1 MKQVIIMDKPAIK
14 KFAIWARNKLIAD
27 TKYRAGLV
35 GVTETAVAEPLP
47 QSNENVQFFDV
58 GLPQPYRI
66 EDDAVT
72 QRQRFVAELNKE
84 TAKQGSYTA
93 AYQTVVDKVAYTWFN
108 RLIAV
113 RYMEVNDL
121 LPSRTRVLSSA
132 DGRAEPQIVT
142 SPFDA
147 VLDYSPAEQQQI
159 VTLKNDNK
167 LDEAFRLLFL
177 KQCAALGDCLPRLFE
192 QVDDYMPLLLALSFT
207 DKDGVVCHLVNDIPE
222 SDWQDA
228 VQIVG
233 WLYQYYNTEPKEQVF
248 ANLKKNIKISKE
260 NIPAATQLFT
270 PDWIV
275 RYMVENSLGRLW
287 SEGHP
292 DFDKSEWKY
301 YLDEAP
307 QEPQVAQQLA
317 KLRKGYVALT
327 PEDIKCI
334 DPCMG
339 SGHILAYLFDVLMQI
354 YRSAGYGDRDAAASI
369 VEHNLYGLDIDDRA
383 AQMAYFVV
391 MMKGCHYDSRFLRRH
406 LNPHV
411 YAIQESR
418 ELPQTAFGYCGPE
431 EPTARTLW
439 DTFKNAKEYGSIL
452 QPKVTLE
459 ELDKLEARLQEADSM
474 AGYGSLGVQGLTYQL
489 LDVMYPLIDQA
500 RMLVQKYDVVVT
512 NPQYMGS
519 SGMSARLSDYVKKVY
534 PDSKSDL
541 FAVFIEHGNEMVK
554 RAGFN
559 CMVTMQSWMFLS
571 SFEKMRVNAL
581 QTKTITNLMHMENM
595 VMGIA
600 FGTAVTVFQNVAVHG
615 YKGTYNQIK
624 LQDIENDV
632 PKQFPIQGNRFA
644 QVSTDN
650 FSKIPGSPVAYWA
663 TNRLMKDFEDGVSLS
678 SYAEPKQ
685 GMATMDNNKYLRR
698 WYEVEIG
705 KCCFHAQSLGDAKE
719 SGKRWFPYN
728 KGGDYRKW
736 YGNFCYLVNWEKDGE
751 QLKADATELYG
762 SYSKRIYNTQF
773 FFKPSITWSKISS
786 GSFSVRCISDGCLFD
801 VAGCSIFVKENLYY
815 YFAALLNSKIVGA
828 ILRMISPTLN
838 YEVGHIKA
846 LPIIMEE
853 NKEKVVS
860 SLAQGC
866 IELSQLDWDAFET
879 AWDFQRH
886 PLLPN
891 GGITTLYGMKVGKKA
906 HIESLK
912 SGEACFSPVGDFIAK
927 DEEEGNTEQ
936 GDRYEGIFARLKKD
950 DIRIQAMRQELG
962 VDLEEIPDGQ
972 YILLRRNSC
981 KKVPA
986 FCAYG
991 MKKSDIVCGDEI
1003 RNINGKHYITV
1014 TICPSD
1020 KMYDDFLNENSE
1032 GIEKTYG
1039 ATFNVENYDESI
1051 QKSLQDKS
1059 IRCIESDIIYD
1070 RDFDTEFCDDLT
1082 NDYSELLHKSKKYSY
1097 QREHR
1102 WILPD
1107 KHQVEKLLLK
1117 YQPLDDSAMQVDMCN
1132 KGDSYRFDVEFH
1144 FKKSVKIRDRYEIW
1158 QRECNDRFAKLKANE
1173 EELNRI
1179 FIDIYGLQ
1187 DELTPEVED
1196 KDVTVRRADLGRDI
1210 RSLISYAVGC
1220 IFGRYSLDKPG
1231 LAYAGGDWNP
1241 DQYHTFLPDADNVIP
1256 ITDEEYFPDDLTGLF
1271 VAWVKK
1277 VFGAESLEDNLA
1289 FIAKALGTKGTS
1301 PRAVI
1306 RNYFLNGFYA
1316 DHVKIYQKRPIY
1328 WLYDSGK
1335 QNGFKALIYM
1345 HRYNADTSGLV
1356 RADYLYKM
1364 EQVYESEIA
1373 RMDDAIAH
1381 GASREVAQATKR
1393 KEKLVKQL
1401 KECKDYDDRLGHI
1414 ALARIPID
1422 LDDGV
1427 KVNYEKVQTG
1437 ADGKKQAILAKI

>member
-1 MKQVIIMDKPAIK
+1 MDKPAIK

-35 GVTETAVAEPLP
+35 GVTETTVAEPLP
-47 QSNENVQFFDV
+47 QSTESVQFFDV

-66 EDDAVT
+66 EGDAVT

-147 VLDYSPAEQQQI
+147 VLDYTPAEQQQI

-287 SEGHP
+287 SDGHP
-292 DFDKSEWKY
+292 DFDKSKWKY

-317 KLRKGYVALT
+317 ELRKGYAALT

-354 YRSAGYGDRDAAASI
+354 YRSAGYTDRDAAASI

-406 LNPHV
+406 LNPYV
-411 YAIQESR
+411 YAIQKSGELTTDALGRLGKQES
-418 ELPQTAFGYCGPE
+418 
-431 EPTARTLW
+431 TARALL
-439 DTFKNAKEYGSIL
+439 DGFKNAKEYGSIL
-452 QPKVTLE
+452 QPKVTLA
-459 ELDKLEARLQEADSM
+459 ELDALQEQLREVDGASDM
-474 AGYGSLGVQGLTYQL
+474 GNFTDQFVAGQL
-489 LDVMYPLIDQA
+489 LRVLCPLVEQA

-512 NPQYMGS
+512 NPPYMGG
-519 SGMSARLSDYVKKVY
+519 SGMNARLSDYVKKVY

-541 FAVFIEHGNEMVK
+541 FAVFIERCAQMDK
-554 RAGFN
+554 RGGYQA
-559 CMVTMQSWMFLS
+559 MITQHAWMFLS
-571 SFEKMRVNAL
+571 SFEKLRAKLQLIDTVNMAHLGARGFDEIGGEVVQTTSFVMRSSH
-581 QTKTITNLMHMENM
+581 TK
-595 VMGIA
+595 
-600 FGTAVTVFQNVAVHG
+600 G
-615 YKGTYNQIK
+615 YKGTYCRLLDGESEK
-624 LQDIENDV
+624 AKAEMFVGGENRYV
-632 PKQFPIQGNRFA
+632 TEQ
-644 QVSTDN
+644 DN

-663 TNRLMKDFEDGVSLS
+663 SDTINKLFSLDAELKK
-678 SYAEPKQ
+678 YAEPRH
-685 GMATMDNNKYLRR
+685 GMSTGNNDLCLKLWHEVPNNEICFTAKNRDEFDKAGKKY
-698 WYEVEIG
+698 
-705 KCCFHAQSLGDAKE
+705 A
-719 SGKRWFPYN
+719 PYK
-728 KGGDYRKW
+728 KGGEYRLW
-736 YGNFCYLVNWEKDGE
+736 YGNNDYVIAYSATLRKRMESLSGYRASSTEYFFRPSINWSDVTSGKFGVRLSPNGFAFDGRGASMFCNEDIRFYLAALMSSKLASYFLDMLNPTLTFNIENIAAIPTIIDKEKKLDVDW
-751 QLKADATELYG
+751 KAEECYDCSKSDWDSFETSWDFAEHPLVKWSHDLWDAT
-762 SYSKRIYNTQF
+762 
-773 FFKPSITWSKISS
+773 SI
-786 GSFSVRCISDGCLFD
+786 
-801 VAGCSIFVKENLYY
+801 
-815 YFAALLNSKIVGA
+815 
-828 ILRMISPTLN
+828 
-838 YEVGHIKA
+838 
-846 LPIIMEE
+846 
-853 NKEKVVS
+853 
-860 SLAQGC
+860 
-866 IELSQLDWDAFET
+866 
-879 AWDFQRH
+879 
-886 PLLPN
+886 
-891 GGITTLYGMKVGKKA
+891 
-906 HIESLK
+906 
-912 SGEACFSPVGDFIAK
+912 
-927 DEEEGNTEQ
+927 
-936 GDRYEGIFARLKKD
+936 
-950 DIRIQAMRQELG
+950 
-962 VDLEEIPDGQ
+962 
-972 YILLRRNSC
+972 
-981 KKVPA
+981 
-986 FCAYG
+986 
-991 MKKSDIVCGDEI
+991 
-1003 RNINGKHYITV
+1003 
-1014 TICPSD
+1014 
-1020 KMYDDFLNENSE
+1020 
-1032 GIEKTYG
+1032 G
-1039 ATFNVENYDESI
+1039 ATMAHYYHGERPEVSCPVELCYM
-1051 QKSLQDKS
+1051 L
-1059 IRCIESDIIYD
+1059 
-1070 RDFDTEFCDDLT
+1070 
-1082 NDYSELLHKSKKYSY
+1082 
-1097 QREHR
+1097 
-1102 WILPD
+1102 
-1107 KHQVEKLLLK
+1107 
-1117 YQPLDDSAMQVDMCN
+1117 
-1132 KGDSYRFDVEFH
+1132 
-1144 FKKSVKIRDRYEIW
+1144 W
-1158 QRECNDRFAKLKANE
+1158 QGECNDRFAKLKANE

-1179 FIDIYGLQ
+1179 FIGIYGLQ

-1220 IFGRYSLDKPG
+1220 IFGRYSLDQPS

-1256 ITDEEYFPDDLTGLF
+1256 ITDEEYFTDDLTGLF

-1277 VFGAESLEDNLA
+1277 VFGAGSLEDNLA
-1289 FIAKALGTKGTS
+1289 FIAKALGVKGTS

-1373 RMDDAIAH
+1373 RMDDAIAN

>member
-1 MKQVIIMDKPAIK
+1 MDKPAIK

-47 QSNENVQFFDV
+47 QSNETVQFFDV

-66 EDDAVT
+66 EGEAVI

-84 TAKQGSYTA
+84 TTKQGSYTA

-147 VLDYSPAEQQQI
+147 VLDYTPVEQQQI
-159 VTLKNDNK
+159 VNLKNDNK

-317 KLRKGYVALT
+317 ELRKGYAALT

-391 MMKGCHYDSRFLRRH
+391 MMKGCHYDSRFLRQH

-411 YAIQESR
+411 YAIQESG
-418 ELPQTAFGYCGPE
+418 ELTTDALGRLGKQE
-431 EPTARTLW
+431 STARALL
-439 DTFKNAKEYGSIL
+439 DGFKNAKEYGSIL
-452 QPKVTLE
+452 QPKVTLT
-459 ELDKLEARLQEADSM
+459 ELDALQEQLREVDGASDMGSFTDQFV
-474 AGYGSLGVQGLTYQL
+474 AGQL
-489 LDVMYPLIDQA
+489 LRVLCPLMEQA
-500 RMLVQKYDVVVT
+500 RMLVRKYDVVVT
-512 NPQYMGS
+512 NPPYMGG
-519 SGMSARLSDYVKKVY
+519 SGMNARLSDYVKKYY

-541 FAVFIEHGNEMVK
+541 FAVFIERCAQMDK
-554 RAGFN
+554 RGGYQA
-559 CMVTMQSWMFLS
+559 MITQHAWMFLS
-571 SFEKMRVNAL
+571 SFEKLRAKLQLIDTVNMAHLGARGFDEIGGEVVQTTSFVMRSSH
-581 QTKTITNLMHMENM
+581 TK
-595 VMGIA
+595 
-600 FGTAVTVFQNVAVHG
+600 G
-615 YKGTYNQIK
+615 YKGTYCRLIDGDSEK
-624 LQDIENDV
+624 AKAEMFVSGENRYV
-632 PKQFPIQGNRFA
+632 TEQ
-644 QVSTDN
+644 DN

-663 TNRLMKDFEDGVSLS
+663 SDSLQNVFQNKLLYNYS
-678 SYAEPKQ
+678 ISPSQNVTGNNGKFVRKHWELEKYKVGMPDSWIFYA
-685 GMATMDNNKYLRR
+685 
-698 WYEVEIG
+698 
-705 KCCFHAQSLGDAKE
+705 
-719 SGKRWFPYN
+719 
-728 KGGDYRKW
+728 KGGGYRKW
-736 YGNFCYLVNWEKDGE
+736 WGNLDEVVDWSPNAREIYQYGDGKHASQIINHE
-751 QLKADATELYG
+751 YW
-762 SYSKRIYNTQF
+762 YKRG
-773 FFKPSITWSKISS
+773 ITWGLITSALPSFRVMPEGATYDKG
-786 GSFSVRCISDGCLFD
+786 GSTILVE
-801 VAGCSIFVKENLYY
+801 KEVYN
-815 YFAALLNSKIVGA
+815 FALALLNSKVYLSIAKV
-828 ILRMISPTLN
+828 LNPTLN
-838 YEVGHIKA
+838 YQVKDIRSMPLA
-846 LPIIMEE
+846 LFET
-853 NKEKVVS
+853 KRVS
-860 SLAQGC
+860 TLAKHN
-866 IELSQLDWDAFET
+866 IDISKSDWDSFET
-879 AWDFQRH
+879 SWDFAEH
-886 PLLPN
+886 PLV
-891 GGITTLYGMKVGKKA
+891 KW
-906 HIESLK
+906 S
-912 SGEACFSPVGDFIAK
+912 
-927 DEEEGNTEQ
+927 
-936 GDRYEGIFARLKKD
+936 
-950 DIRIQAMRQELG
+950 RQLW
-962 VDLEEIPDGQ
+962 DATSI
-972 YILLRRNSC
+972 
-981 KKVPA
+981 
-986 FCAYG
+986 
-991 MKKSDIVCGDEI
+991 
-1003 RNINGKHYITV
+1003 
-1014 TICPSD
+1014 
-1020 KMYDDFLNENSE
+1020 
-1032 GIEKTYG
+1032 G
-1039 ATFNVENYDESI
+1039 ATMAHYYHGERPKVSCPVELCYM
-1051 QKSLQDKS
+1051 L
-1059 IRCIESDIIYD
+1059 
-1070 RDFDTEFCDDLT
+1070 
-1082 NDYSELLHKSKKYSY
+1082 
-1097 QREHR
+1097 
-1102 WILPD
+1102 
-1107 KHQVEKLLLK
+1107 
-1117 YQPLDDSAMQVDMCN
+1117 
-1132 KGDSYRFDVEFH
+1132 
-1144 FKKSVKIRDRYEIW
+1144 W
-1158 QRECNDRFAKLKANE
+1158 QGECNDRFAKLKANE

-1196 KDVTVRRADLGRDI
+1196 KDVTVRRADRARDI

-1277 VFGAESLEDNLA
+1277 VFGADSLEDNLA

-1427 KVNYEKVQTG
+1427 KLNYEKVQTG

>member
-1 MKQVIIMDKPAIK
+1 MDKPAIK
-14 KFAIWARNKLIAD
+14 KFAVWARKKLIAD

-35 GVTETAVAEPLP
+35 GVTETTVAEPLP
-47 QSNENVQFFDV
+47 QSNETVQFFDV

-66 EDDAVT
+66 EGEAVT

-93 AYQTVVDKVAYTWFN
+93 AYQTVVDKVTYTWFN

-142 SPFDA
+142 TPFDA
-147 VLDYSPAEQQQI
+147 VLDYTPAEQQQI

-167 LDEAFRLLFL
+167 LDEVFRLLFL

-248 ANLKKNIKISKE
+248 ANLKKNIKISAE

-287 SEGHP
+287 SDGHP

-317 KLRKGYVALT
+317 ELRKGYAALT
-327 PEDIKCI
+327 PENIKCI

-354 YRSAGYGDRDAAASI
+354 YRSAGYTDRDAAASI

-391 MMKGCHYDSRFLRRH
+391 MMKGCHYDSRFVRRH

-411 YAIQESR
+411 YAIQESG
-418 ELPQTAFGYCGPE
+418 ELTTNALGRLGKQE
-431 EPTARTLW
+431 STARALL
-439 DTFKNAKEYGSIL
+439 DGFKNAKEYGSIL
-452 QPKVTLE
+452 QPKVTLA
-459 ELDKLEARLQEADSM
+459 ELDALQEQLREVDGASDM
-474 AGYGSLGVQGLTYQL
+474 GSLTDQL
-489 LDVMYPLIDQA
+489 VAGQIVNVLYPLIEQA

-512 NPQYMGS
+512 NPPYMGAS
-519 SGMSARLSDYVKKVY
+519 NMNPRLNDFIKNHY
-534 PDSKSDL
+534 PDYKSD
-541 FAVFIEHGNEMVK
+541 FFSAFIVRGSEMTKPEGYCGYFTPYV
-554 RAGFN
+554 
-559 CMVTMQSWMFLS
+559 WMFIQSYEKLREYLYTNATIETLIQ
-571 SFEKMRVNAL
+571 FEYSAFEEATVPVCTFAFKNSHVSKKGCYLRLVDFRGGMEVQR
-581 QTKTITNLMHMENM
+581 QKTLEA
-595 VMGIA
+595 IA
-600 FGTAVTVFQNVAVHG
+600 NHNCGFYYEQN
-615 YKGTYNQIK
+615 
-624 LQDIENDV
+624 
-632 PKQFPIQGNRFA
+632 
-644 QVSTDN
+644 TDN
-650 FSKIPGSPVAYWA
+650 FSKIPGSPVAYWVSNSIYDA
-663 TNRLMKDFEDGVSLS
+663 FESGIPLKNFADLR
-678 SYAEPKQ
+678 Q
-685 GMATMDNNKYLRR
+685 GMSTANNDLFLRLWFEVSEDNISYHS
-698 WYEVEIG
+698 ETTQQAI
-705 KCCFHAQSLGDAKE
+705 E
-719 SGKRWFPYN
+719 SKKKWFPHT
-728 KGGDYRKW
+728 KGGGARKW
-736 YGNFCYLVNWEKDGE
+736 YGNNDYIVNWYNDGEEIRNYPGSAPRSTQYYFREGLSWSTLSSGFISFRYEPKGFTMNTKGSICYLK
-751 QLKADATELYG
+751 KADLQNYICG
-762 SYSKRIYNTQF
+762 
-773 FFKPSITWSKISS
+773 
-786 GSFSVRCISDGCLFD
+786 
-801 VAGCSIFVKENLYY
+801 
-815 YFAALLNSKIVGA
+815 LLNSKPTMSFLELLA
-828 ILRMISPTLN
+828 PTLD
-838 YEVGHIKA
+838 YSQGPVGKVPVLLDA
-846 LPIIMEE
+846 E
-853 NKEKVVS
+853 NKKKV
-860 SLAQGC
+860 
-866 IELSQLDWDAFET
+866 ELGTLENIKLSKEDWDSFET
-879 AWDFQRH
+879 SWDYKKH
-886 PLLPN
+886 PLLRN
-891 GGITTLYGMKVGKKA
+891 VSTI
-906 HIESLK
+906 S
-912 SGEACFSPVGDFIAK
+912 EAFTQWQ
-927 DEEEGNTEQ
+927 TE
-936 GDRYEGIFARLKKD
+936 
-950 DIRIQAMRQELG
+950 
-962 VDLEEIPDGQ
+962 
-972 YILLRRNSC
+972 
-981 KKVPA
+981 
-986 FCAYG
+986 
-991 MKKSDIVCGDEI
+991 
-1003 RNINGKHYITV
+1003 
-1014 TICPSD
+1014 
-1020 KMYDDFLNENSE
+1020 
-1032 GIEKTYG
+1032 
-1039 ATFNVENYDESI
+1039 
-1051 QKSLQDKS
+1051 
-1059 IRCIESDIIYD
+1059 
-1070 RDFDTEFCDDLT
+1070 CDD
-1082 NDYSELLHKSKKYSY
+1082 
-1097 QREHR
+1097 
-1102 WILPD
+1102 
-1107 KHQVEKLLLK
+1107 
-1117 YQPLDDSAMQVDMCN
+1117 
-1132 KGDSYRFDVEFH
+1132 RF
-1144 FKKSVKIRDRYEIW
+1144 
-1158 QRECNDRFAKLKANE
+1158 NKLKANE

-1196 KDVTVRRADLGRDI
+1196 KDVTVRRADLTREI
-1210 RSLISYAVGC
+1210 KSLLSYAVGC
-1220 IFGRYSLDKPG
+1220 MFGRYSLDVDG
-1231 LAYAGGDWNP
+1231 LAYAGGKWD
-1241 DQYHTFLPDADNVIP
+1241 DSKYTTFIPDADNVLP
-1256 ITDEEYFPDDLTGLF
+1256 ITDEEYFTDDIVGRF
-1271 VAWVKK
+1271 VEFVK
-1277 VFGAESLEDNLA
+1277 VVYGTDTLEDNLT

-1373 RMDDAIAH
+1373 RMDDAIAN

-1427 KVNYEKVQTG
+1427 KVNYDKVQTG

>member
-1 MKQVIIMDKPAIK
+1 MDKPAIK
-14 KFAIWARNKLIAD
+14 KFAVWARNKLIAD

-35 GVTETAVAEPLP
+35 GVTETTVAEPLP
-47 QSNENVQFFDV
+47 QSNETVQFFDV

-66 EDDAVT
+66 EGDAVT

-147 VLDYSPAEQQQI
+147 VLDYTPAEQQQI
-159 VTLKNDNK
+159 VNLKNDNK
-167 LDEAFRLLFL
+167 LDEVFRLLFL

-317 KLRKGYVALT
+317 ELRKGYAALT
-327 PEDIKCI
+327 PENIKCI

-354 YRSAGYGDRDAAASI
+354 YRSAGYTDRDAAASI

-391 MMKGCHYDSRFLRRH
+391 MMKGCQYDSRFLRRH

-411 YAIQESR
+411 YAIQESG

-439 DTFKNAKEYGSIL
+439 DTFRNAKEYGSIL

-459 ELDKLEARLQEADSM
+459 ELDKLEARLQEADRM

-489 LDVMYPLIDQA
+489 LDVMCPLIDQA

-512 NPQYMGS
+512 NPPYMGS
-519 SGMSARLSDYVKKVY
+519 SGMNAKLSDYIKKYY

-632 PKQFPIQGNRFA
+632 PKQFPVSGNRFA

-650 FSKIPGSPVAYWA
+650 FSKIPGSPVAYWVSKNFIDAFASAA
-663 TNRLMKDFEDGVSLS
+663 TIGEKAVARSGLSTGDNERFMRLW
-678 SYAEPKQ
+678 YEPSVNSIAFGLTSNEQ
-685 GMATMDNNKYLRR
+685 YIATGRKFVPCNKGGLYRR
-698 WYEVEIG
+698 WYGNNDYVIDWTNP
-705 KCCFHAQSLGDAKE
+705 DAMH
-719 SGKRWFPYN
+719 RPRTTYMN
-728 KGGDYRKW
+728 LYYRP
-736 YGNFCYLVNWEKDGE
+736 
-751 QLKADATELYG
+751 A
-762 SYSKRIYNTQF
+762 
-773 FFKPSITWSKISS
+773 ITWSAITSALFNARVY
-786 GSFSVRCISDGCLFD
+786 GVGFLFD
-801 VAGCSIFVKENLYY
+801 HAAASLFIHNKEDE
-815 YFAALLNSKIVGA
+815 YFALGYLNTNV
-828 ILRMISPTLN
+828 
-838 YEVGHIKA
+838 
-846 LPIIMEE
+846 
-853 NKEKVVS
+853 
-860 SLAQGC
+860 
-866 IELSQLDWDAFET
+866 
-879 AWDFQRH
+879 
-886 PLLPN
+886 
-891 GGITTLYGMKVGKKA
+891 
-906 HIESLK
+906 
-912 SGEACFSPVGDFIAK
+912 
-927 DEEEGNTEQ
+927 
-936 GDRYEGIFARLKKD
+936 
-950 DIRIQAMRQELG
+950 
-962 VDLEEIPDGQ
+962 GQ
-972 YILLRRNSC
+972 YILS
-981 KKVPA
+981 
-986 FCAYG
+986 
-991 MKKSDIVCGDEI
+991 M
-1003 RNINGKHYITV
+1003 INP
-1014 TICPSD
+1014 TI
-1020 KMYDDFLNENSE
+1020 N
-1032 GIEKTYG
+1032 
-1039 ATFNVENYDESI
+1039 
-1051 QKSLQDKS
+1051 
-1059 IRCIESDIIYD
+1059 
-1070 RDFDTEFCDDLT
+1070 
-1082 NDYSELLHKSKKYSY
+1082 
-1097 QREHR
+1097 
-1102 WILPD
+1102 
-1107 KHQVEKLLLK
+1107 
-1117 YQPLDDSAMQVDMCN
+1117 
-1132 KGDSYRFDVEFH
+1132 
-1144 FKKSVKIRDRYEIW
+1144 
-1158 QRECNDRFAKLKANE
+1158 
-1173 EELNRI
+1173 
-1179 FIDIYGLQ
+1179 
-1187 DELTPEVED
+1187 
-1196 KDVTVRRADLGRDI
+1196 
-1210 RSLISYAVGC
+1210 
-1220 IFGRYSLDKPG
+1220 
-1231 LAYAGGDWNP
+1231 
-1241 DQYHTFLPDADNVIP
+1241 
-1256 ITDEEYFPDDLTGLF
+1256 
-1271 VAWVKK
+1271 
-1277 VFGAESLEDNLA
+1277 
-1289 FIAKALGTKGTS
+1289 
-1301 PRAVI
+1301 
-1306 RNYFLNGFYA
+1306 
-1316 DHVKIYQKRPIY
+1316 
-1328 WLYDSGK
+1328 
-1335 QNGFKALIYM
+1335 
-1345 HRYNADTSGLV
+1345 
-1356 RADYLYKM
+1356 
-1364 EQVYESEIA
+1364 
-1373 RMDDAIAH
+1373 
-1381 GASREVAQATKR
+1381 
-1393 KEKLVKQL
+1393 
-1401 KECKDYDDRLGHI
+1401 
-1414 ALARIPID
+1414 
-1422 LDDGV
+1422 
-1427 KVNYEKVQTG
+1427 TG
-1437 ADGKKQAILAKI
+1437 ADVVSRMPFKIKYRNAVIPKVEQNVLLSKSDWDSFETSWDFKRHPLV

>member
-1 MKQVIIMDKPAIK
+1 MDKPAIK
-14 KFAIWARNKLIAD
+14 KFAVWARNKLIAD

-35 GVTETAVAEPLP
+35 GVTETAVVELLP
-47 QSNENVQFFDV
+47 QSNETVQFFDV

-66 EDDAVT
+66 EGDAVT

-147 VLDYSPAEQQQI
+147 VLDYTPAEQQQI

-167 LDEAFRLLFL
+167 LDEAFQLLFL

-222 SDWQDA
+222 SDWLEEDNKGGA

-248 ANLKKNIKISKE
+248 ANLKKNIKISAE

-292 DFDKSEWKY
+292 NFDKSNWKY

-317 KLRKGYVALT
+317 ELRKGYAALT

-354 YRSAGYGDRDAAASI
+354 YRSAGYTDRDAAASI

-391 MMKGCHYDSRFLRRH
+391 MMKGCQYDSRFLRRH

-411 YAIQESR
+411 YAIQESG
-418 ELPQTAFGYCGPE
+418 ELTTDALGRLGKQE
-431 EPTARTLW
+431 STARVLL
-439 DTFKNAKEYGSIL
+439 DGFKNAKEYGSIL
-452 QPKVTLE
+452 QPKVTLA
-459 ELDKLEARLQEADSM
+459 ELDALQEQLREVGGASDV
-474 AGYGSLGVQGLTYQL
+474 GSLTDQL
-489 LDVMYPLIDQA
+489 VAGQIVNVLYPLIEQA
-500 RMLVQKYDVVVT
+500 WMLVQKYDVVVT
-512 NPQYMGS
+512 NPPYMGG
-519 SGMSARLSDYVKKVY
+519 SGMNARLSDYVKKYY
-534 PDSKSDL
+534 PDSKNDL

-600 FGTAVTVFQNVAVHG
+600 FGTAVTVFQNAAVHG

-632 PKQFPIQGNRFA
+632 PKQFPVSGNRFA

-650 FSKIPGSPVAYWA
+650 FFKIPGSPVAYGLSQQMLLPYSIHEKLLGEVAAPCAGLA
-663 TNRLMKDFEDGVSLS
+663 TG
-678 SYAEPKQ
+678 
-685 GMATMDNNKYLRR
+685 DNNIFQRI
-698 WYEVEIG
+698 WYEVKFSNIG
-705 KCCFHAQSLGDAKE
+705 FGVLDVRETENRNEKWYPCNS
-719 SGKRWFPYN
+719 
-728 KGGDYRKW
+728 GGDFRKW
-736 YGNFCYLVNWEKDGE
+736 STDDRMIVNWQNNGKEIKAFKNAAGKLAARPQNTQWYFKEGLTWNKLSSSKFAVKYKRTGFIFDDTSRSAFPHDGE
-751 QLKADATELYG
+751 NLNYLIGLLCSNVTFEYLKALNPTMSFTNGDLV
-762 SYSKRIYNTQF
+762 RI
-773 FFKPSITWSKISS
+773 PITVS
-786 GSFSVRCISDGCLFD
+786 
-801 VAGCSIFVKENLYY
+801 
-815 YFAALLNSKIVGA
+815 
-828 ILRMISPTLN
+828 
-838 YEVGHIKA
+838 
-846 LPIIMEE
+846 
-853 NKEKVVS
+853 KEKTEGIANTVENNI
-860 SLAQGC
+860 SL
-866 IELSQLDWDAFET
+866 SKSDWDSFET
-879 AWDFQRH
+879 SWNFKKH
-886 PLLPN
+886 PLLP
-891 GGITTLYGMKVGKKA
+891 
-906 HIESLK
+906 
-912 SGEACFSPVGDFIAK
+912 
-927 DEEEGNTEQ
+927 
-936 GDRYEGIFARLKKD
+936 
-950 DIRIQAMRQELG
+950 ELPLG
-962 VDLEEIPDGQ
+962 SECVFRD
-972 YILLRRNSC
+972 
-981 KKVPA
+981 A
-986 FCAYG
+986 
-991 MKKSDIVCGDEI
+991 
-1003 RNINGKHYITV
+1003 NGKMGSASV
-1014 TICPSD
+1014 TSIALAD
-1020 KMYDDFLNENSE
+1020 EYARWESE
-1032 GIEKTYG
+1032 
-1039 ATFNVENYDESI
+1039 
-1051 QKSLQDKS
+1051 
-1059 IRCIESDIIYD
+1059 
-1070 RDFDTEFCDDLT
+1070 
-1082 NDYSELLHKSKKYSY
+1082 
-1097 QREHR
+1097 
-1102 WILPD
+1102 
-1107 KHQVEKLLLK
+1107 
-1117 YQPLDDSAMQVDMCN
+1117 CN
-1132 KGDSYRFDVEFH
+1132 KRF
-1144 FKKSVKIRDRYEIW
+1144 
-1158 QRECNDRFAKLKANE
+1158 NDLKANE

-1196 KDVTVRRADLGRDI
+1196 KDVTVRRADLTREI
-1210 RSLISYAVGC
+1210 KSLLSYAVGC
-1220 IFGRYSLDKPG
+1220 MFGRYSLDVDG
-1231 LAYAGGDWNP
+1231 LAYAGGKWD
-1241 DQYHTFLPDADNVIP
+1241 DSKYTTFIPDADNVLP
-1256 ITDEEYFPDDLTGLF
+1256 ITDEEYFTDDIVGRF
-1271 VAWVKK
+1271 VEFVK
-1277 VFGAESLEDNLA
+1277 VVYGTDTLEDNLA
-1289 FIAKALGTKGTS
+1289 FIAKALGVKGTS

-1373 RMDDAIAH
+1373 RMDDAIAN

-1427 KVNYEKVQTG
+1427 KVNYDKVQTG

>member
-1 MKQVIIMDKPAIK
+1 MDKPAIK

-35 GVTETAVAEPLP
+35 GVTETTVAEPLP
-47 QSNENVQFFDV
+47 QSNETVQFFDV

-66 EDDAVT
+66 EGDAVT

-147 VLDYSPAEQQQI
+147 VLDYTPAEQQQI
-159 VTLKNDNK
+159 VALKNDNK

-248 ANLKKNIKISKE
+248 ANLKKNIKISAE

-307 QEPQVAQQLA
+307 QEPQVVQQLA
-317 KLRKGYVALT
+317 ELRKGYAALT

-354 YRSAGYGDRDAAASI
+354 YRSAGYTDRDAAASI

-391 MMKGCHYDSRFLRRH
+391 MMKGCQYDSRFLRRH

-411 YAIQESR
+411 YAIQESG
-418 ELPQTAFGYCGPE
+418 ELSQTAFGYCGPE

-439 DTFKNAKEYGSIL
+439 DTFRNAKEYGSIL

-459 ELDKLEARLQEADSM
+459 ELDKLEARLQEADRM

-512 NPQYMGS
+512 NPPYMGG
-519 SGMSARLSDYVKKVY
+519 SGMNARLSDYVKKVY

-541 FAVFIEHGNEMVK
+541 FACFMERADAFVK
-554 RAGFN
+554 ENRFTSLI
-559 CMVTMQSWMFLS
+559 TMESWMFLS
-571 SFEKMRVNAL
+571 SFEKLRDKVNL
-581 QTKTITNLMHMENM
+581 NKTIVNM
-595 VMGIA
+595 VHMPYLGKGGTSLGIN
-600 FGTAVTVFQNVAVHG
+600 FGTAAVVMKKGHIRNYAAQYEYTVYYECDEEG
-615 YKGTYNQIK
+615 
-624 LQDIENDV
+624 V
-632 PKQFPIQGNRFA
+632 PFVFPTKNERWKTATQE
-644 QVSTDN
+644 N
-650 FSKIPGSPVAYWA
+650 FSKIPGSPVAYWISDA
-663 TNRLMKDFEDGVSLS
+663 LLKCFETGTLMIDLAK
-678 SYAEPKQ
+678 PRQ
-685 GMATMDNNKYLRR
+685 GMSTCDVNRFTKM
-698 WYEVEIG
+698 WQEVSVKKTNLLNGRNIG
-705 KCCFHAQSLGDAKE
+705 GWV
-719 SGKRWFPYN
+719 RYN
-728 KGGDYRKW
+728 KGGNFRKW
-736 YGNFCYLVNWEKDGE
+736 YGNKEYVVYWGEKGE
-751 QLKADATELYG
+751 ELINNNALLRNREVYFLPF
-762 SYSKRIYNTQF
+762 IAWT
-773 FFKPSITWSKISS
+773 KISS
-786 GSFSVRCISDGCLFD
+786 GGTGFRLFEENFLFD
-801 VAGCSIFVKENLYY
+801 GAGGSLFLESSTVTTEYLL
-815 YFAALLNSKIVGA
+815 ALLNSRVVTKILD
-828 ILRMISPTLN
+828 IISPTLN
-838 YEVGHIKA
+838 FNENHIA
-846 LPIIMEE
+846 AIPVIVCEE
-853 NKEKVVS
+853 RKQREIGFVTDE
-860 SLAQGC
+860 C
-866 IELSQLDWDAFET
+866 ISLSQSDWDSFET
-879 AWDFQRH
+879 SWDFAEH
-886 PLLPN
+886 PLV
-891 GGITTLYGMKVGKKA
+891 KWS
-906 HIESLK
+906 H
-912 SGEACFSPVGDFIAK
+912 
-927 DEEEGNTEQ
+927 
-936 GDRYEGIFARLKKD
+936 
-950 DIRIQAMRQELG
+950 
-962 VDLEEIPDGQ
+962 DLWDATSI
-972 YILLRRNSC
+972 
-981 KKVPA
+981 
-986 FCAYG
+986 
-991 MKKSDIVCGDEI
+991 
-1003 RNINGKHYITV
+1003 
-1014 TICPSD
+1014 
-1020 KMYDDFLNENSE
+1020 
-1032 GIEKTYG
+1032 G
-1039 ATFNVENYDESI
+1039 ATMAYYYHGERPEVSCPVELCYM
-1051 QKSLQDKS
+1051 L
-1059 IRCIESDIIYD
+1059 
-1070 RDFDTEFCDDLT
+1070 
-1082 NDYSELLHKSKKYSY
+1082 
-1097 QREHR
+1097 
-1102 WILPD
+1102 
-1107 KHQVEKLLLK
+1107 
-1117 YQPLDDSAMQVDMCN
+1117 
-1132 KGDSYRFDVEFH
+1132 
-1144 FKKSVKIRDRYEIW
+1144 W
-1158 QRECNDRFAKLKANE
+1158 QGECNDRFAKLKANE

-1179 FIDIYGLQ
+1179 FIGIYGLQ
-1187 DELTPEVED
+1187 DELTPEVEE
-1196 KDVTVRRADLGRDI
+1196 KDVTVRRADLARDI

-1220 IFGRYSLDKPG
+1220 IFGRYSLDQPG

-1277 VFGAESLEDNLA
+1277 VFGADSLEDNLA

-1373 RMDDAIAH
+1373 RMDDAIAN
-1381 GASREVAQATKR
+1381 GTSREVAQATKR

-1427 KVNYEKVQTG
+1427 KLNYEKVQTG
-1437 ADGKKQAILAKI
+1437 VDGRKQEILVKL

>member
-1 MKQVIIMDKPAIK
+1 MDKPAIK

-47 QSNENVQFFDV
+47 QSNETVQFFDV

-66 EDDAVT
+66 EGDAVT

-147 VLDYSPAEQQQI
+147 VLDYTPAEQQQI
-159 VTLKNDNK
+159 VALKNDNK

-248 ANLKKNIKISKE
+248 ANLKKNIKISAE

-317 KLRKGYVALT
+317 ELRKGYAALT

-354 YRSAGYGDRDAAASI
+354 YRSAGYTDRDAAASI

-411 YAIQESR
+411 YAIQESG
-418 ELPQTAFGYCGPE
+418 ELTADALGRLGKQE
-431 EPTARTLW
+431 STARALL
-439 DTFKNAKEYGSIL
+439 DGFKNAKEYGSIL
-452 QPKVTLE
+452 QPKVTLA
-459 ELDKLEARLQEADSM
+459 ELDALQEQLREVDGASDM
-474 AGYGSLGVQGLTYQL
+474 GSLTDQL
-489 LDVMYPLIDQA
+489 VAGQIVNVLYPLIEQA

-512 NPQYMGS
+512 NPPYMGG
-519 SGMSARLSDYVKKVY
+519 SGMDAHLSDFVKQNY
-534 PDSKSDL
+534 PDTKSDMST
-541 FAVFIEHGNEMVK
+541 VCMERTINMCNEHGYMAMINIPV
-554 RAGFN
+554 
-559 CMVTMQSWMFLS
+559 WMFLS
-571 SFEKMRVNAL
+571 SYEKLREKMLREN
-581 QTKTITNLMHMENM
+581 TIVSM
-595 VMGIA
+595 VHPGRGIFGSD
-600 FGTAVTVFQNVAVHG
+600 FGTTSFVIAKTHLQG
-615 YKGTYNQIK
+615 YKGHYRR
-624 LQDIENDV
+624 LFD
-632 PKQFPIQGNRFA
+632 KQGEVESVEQREQRFFEKRGVFYA
-644 QVSTDN
+644 TQDN

-663 TNRLMKDFEDGVSLS
+663 NSNVFDAYLESKVSKYYVVRNGIS
-678 SYAEPKQ
+678 T
-685 GMATMDNNKYLRR
+685 GDNNKYLRL
-698 WYEVEIG
+698 WHEIDRE
-705 KCCFHAQSLGDAKE
+705 KTYWKPC
-719 SGKRWFPYN
+719 N
-728 KGGDYRKW
+728 KGGPFRKW
-736 YGNFCYLVNWEKDGE
+736 YGNNEYVVYWKNNGEEIRTSIDEKGRIKARLGGIEYSFTAGIEMSRITSGQLAFRMSPCGFVYESSTNDIYENGNGKLPYALGYFNSNVASQFLTLMNPTINIMPEDLRKLPFLVSEAKYTYVESCVEQNVSFCQSDWDSFETSWDFAEHPLVKWSRQLRDATSIGATMAYYYHGERPEVSCPVELCYLLW
-751 QLKADATELYG
+751 
-762 SYSKRIYNTQF
+762 
-773 FFKPSITWSKISS
+773 
-786 GSFSVRCISDGCLFD
+786 
-801 VAGCSIFVKENLYY
+801 
-815 YFAALLNSKIVGA
+815 
-828 ILRMISPTLN
+828 
-838 YEVGHIKA
+838 
-846 LPIIMEE
+846 
-853 NKEKVVS
+853 
-860 SLAQGC
+860 QG
-866 IELSQLDWDAFET
+866 
-879 AWDFQRH
+879 
-886 PLLPN
+886 
-891 GGITTLYGMKVGKKA
+891 
-906 HIESLK
+906 
-912 SGEACFSPVGDFIAK
+912 
-927 DEEEGNTEQ
+927 
-936 GDRYEGIFARLKKD
+936 
-950 DIRIQAMRQELG
+950 
-962 VDLEEIPDGQ
+962 
-972 YILLRRNSC
+972 
-981 KKVPA
+981 
-986 FCAYG
+986 
-991 MKKSDIVCGDEI
+991 
-1003 RNINGKHYITV
+1003 
-1014 TICPSD
+1014 
-1020 KMYDDFLNENSE
+1020 
-1032 GIEKTYG
+1032 
-1039 ATFNVENYDESI
+1039 
-1051 QKSLQDKS
+1051 
-1059 IRCIESDIIYD
+1059 
-1070 RDFDTEFCDDLT
+1070 
-1082 NDYSELLHKSKKYSY
+1082 
-1097 QREHR
+1097 
-1102 WILPD
+1102 
-1107 KHQVEKLLLK
+1107 
-1117 YQPLDDSAMQVDMCN
+1117 
-1132 KGDSYRFDVEFH
+1132 
-1144 FKKSVKIRDRYEIW
+1144 
-1158 QRECNDRFAKLKANE
+1158 ECNDRFNQLKANE

-1196 KDVTVRRADLGRDI
+1196 KDVTVRRADRGRDI

-1256 ITDEEYFPDDLTGLF
+1256 ITDEEYFTDDLTGLF

-1277 VFGAESLEDNLA
+1277 VFGADSLEDNLA

-1427 KVNYEKVQTG
+1427 KVNYDKVQTG

>member
-1 MKQVIIMDKPAIK
+1 MDKPAIK

-47 QSNENVQFFDV
+47 QSNESVQFFDV

-66 EDDAVT
+66 EGDAVT

-147 VLDYSPAEQQQI
+147 VLDYTPAEQQQI

-177 KQCAALGDCLPRLFE
+177 KQCAALGDGLPRLFE

-222 SDWQDA
+222 SDWLEEDNKGGA

-317 KLRKGYVALT
+317 ELRKGYAALT
-327 PEDIKCI
+327 PEDIRCI

-354 YRSAGYGDRDAAASI
+354 YRSAGYTDRDAAASI

-411 YAIQESR
+411 YAIQESG
-418 ELPQTAFGYCGPE
+418 EVTADALGRLGKQE
-431 EPTARTLW
+431 STARALL
-439 DTFKNAKEYGSIL
+439 DGFKNAKEYGSIL
-452 QPKVTLE
+452 QPKVTLA
-459 ELDKLEARLQEADSM
+459 ELDALQEQLREVDGASDM
-474 AGYGSLGVQGLTYQL
+474 GSLTDQL
-489 LDVMYPLIDQA
+489 VAGQIVNVLYPLIEQA

-512 NPQYMGS
+512 NPPYMGG
-519 SGMSARLSDYVKKVY
+519 SGMNARLSDYVKKVY

-632 PKQFPIQGNRFA
+632 PKQFPVSGNRFA

-650 FSKIPGSPVAYWA
+650 FSKIPGSPVAYWVGDSVYKAYQYPNLDEIAQPRHGLA
-663 TNRLMKDFEDGVSLS
+663 TSDNARFLRLWFEVPADKESLW
-678 SYAEPKQ
+678 
-685 GMATMDNNKYLRR
+685 NKCDYSKKWFPMNKGGAFRR
-698 WYEVEIG
+698 WYGNLEWVINYENDGKEIKEYAISIY
-705 KCCFHAQSLGDAKE
+705 KCSSRTIQ
-719 SGKRWFPYN
+719 
-728 KGGDYRKW
+728 
-736 YGNFCYLVNWEKDGE
+736 
-751 QLKADATELYG
+751 
-762 SYSKRIYNTQF
+762 NTQF
-773 FFKPSITWSKISS
+773 YFKESLTWSALTS
-786 GSFSVRCISDGCLFD
+786 GSFSVRWSEKGAIFGSGGYSAFCDSDK
-801 VAGCSIFVKENLYY
+801 VKYIL
-815 YFAALLNSKIVGA
+815 ALMNNKVNSVFIKIV
-828 ILRMISPTLN
+828 SPTLN
-838 YEVGHIKA
+838 YEVGHIKTIPVCIDA
-846 LPIIMEE
+846 TQKE
-853 NKEKVVS
+853 NVDYTVDDCI
-860 SLAQGC
+860 SL
-866 IELSQLDWDAFET
+866 SKSDWDSFET
-879 AWDFQRH
+879 SWDFKHH
-886 PLLPN
+886 PL
-891 GGITTLYGMKVGKKA
+891 V
-906 HIESLK
+906 
-912 SGEACFSPVGDFIAK
+912 
-927 DEEEGNTEQ
+927 
-936 GDRYEGIFARLKKD
+936 
-950 DIRIQAMRQELG
+950 
-962 VDLEEIPDGQ
+962 
-972 YILLRRNSC
+972 
-981 KKVPA
+981 
-986 FCAYG
+986 
-991 MKKSDIVCGDEI
+991 
-1003 RNINGKHYITV
+1003 
-1014 TICPSD
+1014 
-1020 KMYDDFLNENSE
+1020 
-1032 GIEKTYG
+1032 
-1039 ATFNVENYDESI
+1039 
-1051 QKSLQDKS
+1051 
-1059 IRCIESDIIYD
+1059 
-1070 RDFDTEFCDDLT
+1070 
-1082 NDYSELLHKSKKYSY
+1082 
-1097 QREHR
+1097 
-1102 WILPD
+1102 
-1107 KHQVEKLLLK
+1107 
-1117 YQPLDDSAMQVDMCN
+1117 
-1132 KGDSYRFDVEFH
+1132 
-1144 FKKSVKIRDRYEIW
+1144 
-1158 QRECNDRFAKLKANE
+1158 
-1173 EELNRI
+1173 
-1179 FIDIYGLQ
+1179 
-1187 DELTPEVED
+1187 
-1196 KDVTVRRADLGRDI
+1196 
-1210 RSLISYAVGC
+1210 
-1220 IFGRYSLDKPG
+1220 
-1231 LAYAGGDWNP
+1231 
-1241 DQYHTFLPDADNVIP
+1241 
-1256 ITDEEYFPDDLTGLF
+1256 
-1271 VAWVKK
+1271 
-1277 VFGAESLEDNLA
+1277 
-1289 FIAKALGTKGTS
+1289 
-1301 PRAVI
+1301 
-1306 RNYFLNGFYA
+1306 
-1316 DHVKIYQKRPIY
+1316 
-1328 WLYDSGK
+1328 
-1335 QNGFKALIYM
+1335 
-1345 HRYNADTSGLV
+1345 
-1356 RADYLYKM
+1356 
-1364 EQVYESEIA
+1364 
-1373 RMDDAIAH
+1373 
-1381 GASREVAQATKR
+1381 
-1393 KEKLVKQL
+1393 
-1401 KECKDYDDRLGHI
+1401 
-1414 ALARIPID
+1414 
-1422 LDDGV
+1422 
-1427 KVNYEKVQTG
+1427 
-1437 ADGKKQAILAKI
+1437 

>member
-1 MKQVIIMDKPAIK
+1 M
-14 KFAIWARNKLIAD
+14 
-27 TKYRAGLV
+27 
-35 GVTETAVAEPLP
+35 
-47 QSNENVQFFDV
+47 
-58 GLPQPYRI
+58 
-66 EDDAVT
+66 
-72 QRQRFVAELNKE
+72 
-84 TAKQGSYTA
+84 
-93 AYQTVVDKVAYTWFN
+93 
-108 RLIAV
+108 
-113 RYMEVNDL
+113 
-121 LPSRTRVLSSA
+121 
-132 DGRAEPQIVT
+132 
-142 SPFDA
+142 
-147 VLDYSPAEQQQI
+147 
-159 VTLKNDNK
+159 TLKNDNK

-248 ANLKKNIKISKE
+248 ANLKKNIKISAE

-287 SEGHP
+287 SDGHP

-317 KLRKGYVALT
+317 ELRRGYAALT

-354 YRSAGYGDRDAAASI
+354 YRSAGYTDRDAAASI

-391 MMKGCHYDSRFLRRH
+391 MMKGCQYDSRFLRRH

-411 YAIQESR
+411 YAIQESG
-418 ELPQTAFGYCGPE
+418 ELTTDALGRLGKQESTAHALLDG
-431 EPTARTLW
+431 
-439 DTFKNAKEYGSIL
+439 FKNAKEYGSIL
-452 QPKVTLE
+452 QPKVTLA
-459 ELDKLEARLQEADSM
+459 ELDALQEQLREVDGASDM
-474 AGYGSLGVQGLTYQL
+474 GSLTDQL
-489 LDVMYPLIDQA
+489 VAGQIVNVLYPLIEQA

-512 NPQYMGS
+512 NPPYMGS
-519 SGMSARLSDYVKKVY
+519 SGMNARLSDYVKKYY

-541 FAVFIEHGNEMVK
+541 FAVFIERCAQMDK
-554 RAGFN
+554 RGGYQA
-559 CMVTMQSWMFLS
+559 MITQHAWMFLS
-571 SFEKMRVNAL
+571 SFEKLRAKLQLIDTVNMAHLGARGFDEIGGEVVQTTSFVMRSSH
-581 QTKTITNLMHMENM
+581 TK
-595 VMGIA
+595 
-600 FGTAVTVFQNVAVHG
+600 G
-615 YKGTYNQIK
+615 YKGTYCRLIDGDSEK
-624 LQDIENDV
+624 AKAEMFVSGENRYV
-632 PKQFPIQGNRFA
+632 AEQ
-644 QVSTDN
+644 DN

-663 TNRLMKDFEDGVSLS
+663 NSNVFDAYLGSKVSKYYVVRNGIS
-678 SYAEPKQ
+678 T
-685 GMATMDNNKYLRR
+685 GDNNKYLRL
-698 WYEVEIG
+698 WHEIDRE
-705 KCCFHAQSLGDAKE
+705 KTYWKPC
-719 SGKRWFPYN
+719 N
-728 KGGDYRKW
+728 KGGPFRKW
-736 YGNFCYLVNWEKDGE
+736 YGNNEYVVYWKNNGEEIRTSIDEKGRIKARLGGIEYSFTAGIEMSRITSGQLAFRMSPCGFVYESSTNDIYENGNGKLPYALGYFNSNVASQFLTLMNPTINIMPEDLRKLPFLVSEAKYTYVESCVEQNVSFCQSDWDSFETSWDFAEHPLVKWSHQLRDATSIGATMAYYYHGERPEVSCPVELCYLLW
-751 QLKADATELYG
+751 
-762 SYSKRIYNTQF
+762 
-773 FFKPSITWSKISS
+773 
-786 GSFSVRCISDGCLFD
+786 
-801 VAGCSIFVKENLYY
+801 
-815 YFAALLNSKIVGA
+815 
-828 ILRMISPTLN
+828 
-838 YEVGHIKA
+838 
-846 LPIIMEE
+846 
-853 NKEKVVS
+853 
-860 SLAQGC
+860 QG
-866 IELSQLDWDAFET
+866 
-879 AWDFQRH
+879 
-886 PLLPN
+886 
-891 GGITTLYGMKVGKKA
+891 
-906 HIESLK
+906 
-912 SGEACFSPVGDFIAK
+912 
-927 DEEEGNTEQ
+927 
-936 GDRYEGIFARLKKD
+936 
-950 DIRIQAMRQELG
+950 
-962 VDLEEIPDGQ
+962 
-972 YILLRRNSC
+972 
-981 KKVPA
+981 
-986 FCAYG
+986 
-991 MKKSDIVCGDEI
+991 
-1003 RNINGKHYITV
+1003 
-1014 TICPSD
+1014 
-1020 KMYDDFLNENSE
+1020 
-1032 GIEKTYG
+1032 
-1039 ATFNVENYDESI
+1039 
-1051 QKSLQDKS
+1051 
-1059 IRCIESDIIYD
+1059 
-1070 RDFDTEFCDDLT
+1070 
-1082 NDYSELLHKSKKYSY
+1082 
-1097 QREHR
+1097 
-1102 WILPD
+1102 
-1107 KHQVEKLLLK
+1107 
-1117 YQPLDDSAMQVDMCN
+1117 
-1132 KGDSYRFDVEFH
+1132 
-1144 FKKSVKIRDRYEIW
+1144 
-1158 QRECNDRFAKLKANE
+1158 ECNDRFAKLKVNE

-1241 DQYHTFLPDADNVIP
+1241 DQYHTFTPDADNVIP
-1256 ITDEEYFPDDLTGLF
+1256 ITDEEYFTDDLTGLF

-1277 VFGAESLEDNLA
+1277 VFGAGSLEDNLA
-1289 FIAKALGTKGTS
+1289 FIAKALGVKGTS

-1373 RMDDAIAH
+1373 RMDDAITN

-1427 KVNYEKVQTG
+1427 KVNYDKVQTG

>member
-1 MKQVIIMDKPAIK
+1 MDKPAIK
-14 KFAIWARNKLIAD
+14 KFAVWARNKLIAD

-47 QSNENVQFFDV
+47 QSNETVQFFDV

-66 EDDAVT
+66 EGDAVT

-147 VLDYSPAEQQQI
+147 VLDYTPAEQQQI

-177 KQCAALGDCLPRLFE
+177 KQCVALGDCLPRLFE

-317 KLRKGYVALT
+317 ELRKGYAALT

-354 YRSAGYGDRDAAASI
+354 YRSAGYTDRDAAASI

-391 MMKGCHYDSRFLRRH
+391 MVKGCQYDSRFLRRH

-411 YAIQESR
+411 YAIQESG
-418 ELPQTAFGYCGPE
+418 ELITDALGRLGKQE
-431 EPTARTLW
+431 STARALL
-439 DTFKNAKEYGSIL
+439 DGFKNAKEYGSIL
-452 QPKVTLE
+452 QPKVTLA
-459 ELDKLEARLQEADSM
+459 ELDALQEQLREVDGASDM
-474 AGYGSLGVQGLTYQL
+474 GNFTDQFVAGQL
-489 LDVMYPLIDQA
+489 LRVLCPLVEQA

-512 NPQYMGS
+512 NPPYMGG
-519 SGMSARLSDYVKKVY
+519 SGMNARLSDYVKKYY

-541 FAVFIEHGNEMVK
+541 FAVFIERCAQMDK
-554 RAGFN
+554 RGGYQA
-559 CMVTMQSWMFLS
+559 MITQHAWMFLS
-571 SFEKMRVNAL
+571 SFEKLRAKLQLIDTVNMAHLGARGFDEIGGEVVQTTSFVMRSSH
-581 QTKTITNLMHMENM
+581 TK
-595 VMGIA
+595 
-600 FGTAVTVFQNVAVHG
+600 G
-615 YKGTYNQIK
+615 YKGTYCRLIDGDSEK
-624 LQDIENDV
+624 AKAEMFVSGENRYV
-632 PKQFPIQGNRFA
+632 AEQ
-644 QVSTDN
+644 DN
-650 FSKIPGSPVAYWA
+650 FSKIPGSPIGYWISNTILNDYDRA
-663 TNRLMKDFEDGVSLS
+663 ILAGKIAQFKHGMSTGKNEAVVRL
-678 SYAEPKQ
+678 
-685 GMATMDNNKYLRR
+685 
-698 WYEVEIG
+698 WYEVAFENI
-705 KCCFHAQSLGDAKE
+705 KFDAKSHDDLYE
-719 SGKRWFPYN
+719 SNKKYVPYN
-728 KGGDYRKW
+728 KGGEYRKW
-736 YGNFCYLVNWEKDGE
+736 YGNKAYVLAYDQE
-751 QLKADATELYG
+751 ADALMDTFPGHRHDNKDTYFRKCI
-762 SYSKRIYNTQF
+762 S
-773 FFKPSITWSKISS
+773 WSKVTS
-786 GSFSVRCISDGCLFD
+786 GGLAMRFFEEGFVYD
-801 VAGCSIFVKENLYY
+801 VAGCSAFTNDKYIYYLLAFYNLKVKGPLV
-815 YFAALLNSKIVGA
+815 ASL
-828 ILRMISPTLN
+828 SPTLN
-838 YEVGHIKA
+838 FEVGQ
-846 LPIIMEE
+846 LQNSPIIYDEE
-853 NKEKVVS
+853 KEESINNDVEK
-860 SLAQGC
+860 AID
-866 IELSQLDWDAFET
+866 IEKSDWDSFET
-879 AWDFQRH
+879 SWDFKKH
-886 PLLPN
+886 PLLP
-891 GGITTLYGMKVGKKA
+891 
-906 HIESLK
+906 
-912 SGEACFSPVGDFIAK
+912 
-927 DEEEGNTEQ
+927 
-936 GDRYEGIFARLKKD
+936 
-950 DIRIQAMRQELG
+950 ELPLG
-962 VDLEEIPDGQ
+962 SECVFRDT
-972 YILLRRNSC
+972 
-981 KKVPA
+981 
-986 FCAYG
+986 
-991 MKKSDIVCGDEI
+991 
-1003 RNINGKHYITV
+1003 NGKLGSVSV
-1014 TICPSD
+1014 TPIALSD
-1020 KMYDDFLNENSE
+1020 EYARWEN
-1032 GIEKTYG
+1032 
-1039 ATFNVENYDESI
+1039 
-1051 QKSLQDKS
+1051 
-1059 IRCIESDIIYD
+1059 
-1070 RDFDTEFCDDLT
+1070 
-1082 NDYSELLHKSKKYSY
+1082 
-1097 QREHR
+1097 
-1102 WILPD
+1102 
-1107 KHQVEKLLLK
+1107 
-1117 YQPLDDSAMQVDMCN
+1117 
-1132 KGDSYRFDVEFH
+1132 
-1144 FKKSVKIRDRYEIW
+1144 
-1158 QRECNDRFAKLKANE
+1158 ECNDRFNQLKANE

-1196 KDVTVRRADLGRDI
+1196 KDVTVRRADLTREI
-1210 RSLISYAVGC
+1210 KSLLSYAVGC
-1220 IFGRYSLDKPG
+1220 MFGRYSLDVDG
-1231 LAYAGGDWNP
+1231 LAYAGGKWD
-1241 DQYHTFLPDADNVIP
+1241 DSKYTTFIPDADNVLP
-1256 ITDEEYFPDDLTGLF
+1256 ITDEEYFTDDIVGRF
-1271 VAWVKK
+1271 VEFVK
-1277 VFGAESLEDNLA
+1277 VVYGTDTLEDNLA
-1289 FIAKALGTKGTS
+1289 FIAKALGVKGTS

-1373 RMDDAIAH
+1373 RMDDAITN

-1393 KEKLVKQL
+1393 KEKLVKPF

-1427 KVNYEKVQTG
+1427 KVNYDKVQTG

>member
-1 MKQVIIMDKPAIK
+1 MDKPAIK

-512 NPQYMGS
+512 NPPYMGS

-838 YEVGHIKA
+838 YEVGLIKA

>member
-1 MKQVIIMDKPAIK
+1 MDKPAIK

-47 QSNENVQFFDV
+47 QSNETVQFFDV

-66 EDDAVT
+66 EGDAVT

-147 VLDYSPAEQQQI
+147 VLDYTPAEQQQI
-159 VTLKNDNK
+159 VNLKNDNK

-275 RYMVENSLGRLW
+275 RYMVENSLGRLHVESVVSSQWSGASGQW
-287 SEGHP
+287 SEENEKERIEKEKEIAEQMG
-292 DFDKSEWKY
+292 WKY
-301 YLDEAP
+301 YLPEAEQSSVVRDQCSVISGQCSVISGQCSVDSDQTDHSP
-307 QEPQVAQQLA
+307 LSTDHSP
-317 KLRKGYVALT
+317 LT
-327 PEDIKCI
+327 TLKCI

-354 YRSAGYGDRDAAASI
+354 YTAAGYSKRDAAASI

-391 MMKGCHYDSRFLRRH
+391 MMKGCQYDSRFLRRH
-406 LNPHV
+406 LDPHV
-411 YAIQESR
+411 YAIQESG
-418 ELPQTAFGYCGPE
+418 ELPQTAFGYCGPV

-439 DTFKNAKEYGSIL
+439 DTFRNAKEYGSIL

-512 NPQYMGS
+512 NPPYMGS
-519 SGMSARLSDYVKKVY
+519 SGMNAKLSDYVKKYY

-541 FAVFIEHGNEMVK
+541 FAVFIERCAQMDKPGGYQAMITQH
-554 RAGFN
+554 A
-559 CMVTMQSWMFLS
+559 WMFLS
-571 SFEKMRVNAL
+571 SFEKLRAKLQLIDTVNMAHLGARGFDEIGGEVVQTTSFVMRNSHI
-581 QTKTITNLMHMENM
+581 K
-595 VMGIA
+595 
-600 FGTAVTVFQNVAVHG
+600 G
-615 YKGTYNQIK
+615 YKGTYCRLIDGNGEKAKAEQFVSGENRYV
-624 LQDIENDV
+624 IEQSD
-632 PKQFPIQGNRFA
+632 
-644 QVSTDN
+644 
-650 FSKIPGSPVAYWA
+650 FSKISGEPIAYWA
-663 TNRLMKDFEDGVSLS
+663 SETLRSILASETKLKDLGRVTLGMRTGDNTRFLRLWHEISTDKFCYNADS
-678 SYAEPKQ
+678 AES
-685 GMATMDNNKYLRR
+685 
-698 WYEVEIG
+698 
-705 KCCFHAQSLGDAKE
+705 AQSSGAK
-719 SGKRWFPYN
+719 WFPYN
-728 KGGDYRKW
+728 KGGEFRKW
-736 YGNFCYLVNWEKDGE
+736 YGNTESVVNWENDGYE
-751 QLKADATELYG
+751 IKENTRRTYPQLGDNLGWKITSEDRYFTRGIAW
-762 SYSKRIYNTQF
+762 SRISSTNFGVRICESNLIFDTNAPMF
-773 FFKPSITWSKISS
+773 FPDEGDWLDYIAGYMCTKISS
-786 GSFSVRCISDGCLFD
+786 KIL
-801 VAGCSIFVKENLYY
+801 SI
-815 YFAALLNSKIVGA
+815 LN
-828 ILRMISPTLN
+828 PTLTFQVVD
-838 YEVGHIKA
+838 VGN
-846 LPIIMEE
+846 LP
-853 NKEKVVS
+853 V
-860 SLAQGC
+860 
-866 IELSQLDWDAFET
+866 
-879 AWDFQRH
+879 
-886 PLLPN
+886 
-891 GGITTLYGMKVGKKA
+891 
-906 HIESLK
+906 
-912 SGEACFSPVGDFIAK
+912 
-927 DEEEGNTEQ
+927 
-936 GDRYEGIFARLKKD
+936 
-950 DIRIQAMRQELG
+950 
-962 VDLEEIPDGQ
+962 
-972 YILLRRNSC
+972 IL
-981 KKVPA
+981 
-986 FCAYG
+986 
-991 MKKSDIVCGDEI
+991 
-1003 RNINGKHYITV
+1003 
-1014 TICPSD
+1014 
-1020 KMYDDFLNENSE
+1020 
-1032 GIEKTYG
+1032 
-1039 ATFNVENYDESI
+1039 
-1051 QKSLQDKS
+1051 
-1059 IRCIESDIIYD
+1059 
-1070 RDFDTEFCDDLT
+1070 
-1082 NDYSELLHKSKKYSY
+1082 
-1097 QREHR
+1097 
-1102 WILPD
+1102 D
-1107 KHQVEKLLLK
+1107 KHHK
-1117 YQPLDDSAMQVDMCN
+1117 
-1132 KGDSYRFDVEFH
+1132 FDVEENV
-1144 FKKSVKIRDRYEIW
+1144 KKAFTLSKSDWDSFETSWDFAEHPLVKWLRQLRDATSIGATMAYYYHGERPEVSCPVELCYMLW
-1158 QRECNDRFAKLKANE
+1158 QGECNDRFAKLKANE

-1220 IFGRYSLDKPG
+1220 IFGRYSLNKPG

-1256 ITDEEYFPDDLTGLF
+1256 ITDEEYFTDDLTGLF

-1277 VFGAESLEDNLA
+1277 VFGADSLEDNLA
-1289 FIAKALGTKGTS
+1289 FIAKALGVKGTS

-1356 RADYLYKM
+1356 RAEYLYKM

-1373 RMDDAIAH
+1373 RMEDEIAH

-1427 KVNYEKVQTG
+1427 KANYDKVQTG
-1437 ADGKKQAILAKI
+1437 VDGKKQQILAKLG

>member
-1 MKQVIIMDKPAIK
+1 MDKPAIK
-14 KFAIWARNKLIAD
+14 KFAVWARNKLIAD

-35 GVTETAVAEPLP
+35 GVTETTVAEPLP
-47 QSNENVQFFDV
+47 QSNESVQFFDV

-66 EDDAVT
+66 EGDAVT

-147 VLDYSPAEQQQI
+147 VLDYTPAEQQQI

-248 ANLKKNIKISKE
+248 ANLKKNIKISAE

-317 KLRKGYVALT
+317 ELRKGYAALT

-354 YRSAGYGDRDAAASI
+354 YRSAGYTDRDAAASI

-411 YAIQESR
+411 YAIQESG
-418 ELPQTAFGYCGPE
+418 ELTTDALGRLGKQE
-431 EPTARTLW
+431 STARALL
-439 DTFKNAKEYGSIL
+439 DGFKNAKEYGSIL
-452 QPKVTLE
+452 QPKVTLA
-459 ELDKLEARLQEADSM
+459 ELDALQEQLREVDGASDM
-474 AGYGSLGVQGLTYQL
+474 GSLTDQL
-489 LDVMYPLIDQA
+489 VAGQIVNVLYPLIEQA

-512 NPQYMGS
+512 NPPYMGS
-519 SGMSARLSDYVKKVY
+519 SGMNARLSDYVKKYY

-600 FGTAVTVFQNVAVHG
+600 FGTAVTVFQNVTVHG

-632 PKQFPIQGNRFA
+632 PKQFPVQDNRFA

-650 FSKIPGSPVAYWA
+650 FSQIPGSPVAYWVSKNFIDAFASAA
-663 TNRLMKDFEDGVSLS
+663 TIGEKAVARSGLSTGDNERFMRLW
-678 SYAEPKQ
+678 YEPSVNSIAFGLTSNEQ
-685 GMATMDNNKYLRR
+685 YIATGRKFVPCNKGGLYRR
-698 WYEVEIG
+698 WYGNNDYVIDWTNP
-705 KCCFHAQSLGDAKE
+705 DAMH
-719 SGKRWFPYN
+719 RPRTTYMN
-728 KGGDYRKW
+728 LYYRP
-736 YGNFCYLVNWEKDGE
+736 
-751 QLKADATELYG
+751 A
-762 SYSKRIYNTQF
+762 
-773 FFKPSITWSKISS
+773 ITWSAITSALFNARVY
-786 GSFSVRCISDGCLFD
+786 GVGFLFD
-801 VAGCSIFVKENLYY
+801 HAAASLFIHNKEDE
-815 YFAALLNSKIVGA
+815 YFALGYLNTNV
-828 ILRMISPTLN
+828 
-838 YEVGHIKA
+838 
-846 LPIIMEE
+846 
-853 NKEKVVS
+853 
-860 SLAQGC
+860 
-866 IELSQLDWDAFET
+866 
-879 AWDFQRH
+879 
-886 PLLPN
+886 
-891 GGITTLYGMKVGKKA
+891 
-906 HIESLK
+906 
-912 SGEACFSPVGDFIAK
+912 
-927 DEEEGNTEQ
+927 
-936 GDRYEGIFARLKKD
+936 
-950 DIRIQAMRQELG
+950 
-962 VDLEEIPDGQ
+962 GQ
-972 YILLRRNSC
+972 YILS
-981 KKVPA
+981 
-986 FCAYG
+986 
-991 MKKSDIVCGDEI
+991 M
-1003 RNINGKHYITV
+1003 INP
-1014 TICPSD
+1014 TI
-1020 KMYDDFLNENSE
+1020 N
-1032 GIEKTYG
+1032 
-1039 ATFNVENYDESI
+1039 
-1051 QKSLQDKS
+1051 
-1059 IRCIESDIIYD
+1059 
-1070 RDFDTEFCDDLT
+1070 
-1082 NDYSELLHKSKKYSY
+1082 
-1097 QREHR
+1097 
-1102 WILPD
+1102 
-1107 KHQVEKLLLK
+1107 
-1117 YQPLDDSAMQVDMCN
+1117 
-1132 KGDSYRFDVEFH
+1132 
-1144 FKKSVKIRDRYEIW
+1144 
-1158 QRECNDRFAKLKANE
+1158 
-1173 EELNRI
+1173 
-1179 FIDIYGLQ
+1179 
-1187 DELTPEVED
+1187 
-1196 KDVTVRRADLGRDI
+1196 
-1210 RSLISYAVGC
+1210 
-1220 IFGRYSLDKPG
+1220 
-1231 LAYAGGDWNP
+1231 
-1241 DQYHTFLPDADNVIP
+1241 
-1256 ITDEEYFPDDLTGLF
+1256 
-1271 VAWVKK
+1271 
-1277 VFGAESLEDNLA
+1277 
-1289 FIAKALGTKGTS
+1289 
-1301 PRAVI
+1301 
-1306 RNYFLNGFYA
+1306 
-1316 DHVKIYQKRPIY
+1316 
-1328 WLYDSGK
+1328 
-1335 QNGFKALIYM
+1335 
-1345 HRYNADTSGLV
+1345 
-1356 RADYLYKM
+1356 
-1364 EQVYESEIA
+1364 
-1373 RMDDAIAH
+1373 
-1381 GASREVAQATKR
+1381 
-1393 KEKLVKQL
+1393 
-1401 KECKDYDDRLGHI
+1401 
-1414 ALARIPID
+1414 
-1422 LDDGV
+1422 
-1427 KVNYEKVQTG
+1427 TG
-1437 ADGKKQAILAKI
+1437 ADVVSRMPFKIKYRNAVIPKVEQNVLLSKSDWDSFETSWDFKRHPLV

>member
-1 MKQVIIMDKPAIK
+1 MDKPAIK

-35 GVTETAVAEPLP
+35 GVTETTVAEPLP
-47 QSNENVQFFDV
+47 QSTESVQFFDV

-66 EDDAVT
+66 EGDAVT

-147 VLDYSPAEQQQI
+147 VLDYTPAEQQQI

-287 SEGHP
+287 SDGHP
-292 DFDKSEWKY
+292 DFDKSKWKY

-317 KLRKGYVALT
+317 ELRKGYAALT

-354 YRSAGYGDRDAAASI
+354 YRSAGYTDRDAAASI

-406 LNPHV
+406 LNPYV
-411 YAIQESR
+411 YAIQESG
-418 ELPQTAFGYCGPE
+418 ELTTDALGRLGKQE
-431 EPTARTLW
+431 STARALL
-439 DTFKNAKEYGSIL
+439 DGFKNAKEYGSIL
-452 QPKVTLE
+452 QPKVTLA
-459 ELDKLEARLQEADSM
+459 ELDALQEQLREVDGASDM
-474 AGYGSLGVQGLTYQL
+474 GNFTDQFVAGQL
-489 LDVMYPLIDQA
+489 LRVLCPLVEQA

-512 NPQYMGS
+512 NPPYMGG
-519 SGMSARLSDYVKKVY
+519 SGMNARLSDYVKKVY

-541 FAVFIEHGNEMVK
+541 FAVFIERCAQMDK
-554 RAGFN
+554 RGWYQA
-559 CMVTMQSWMFLS
+559 MITQHAWMFLS
-571 SFEKMRVNAL
+571 SFEKLRAKLQLIDTVNMAHLGARGFDEIGGEVVQTTSFVMRSSH
-581 QTKTITNLMHMENM
+581 TK
-595 VMGIA
+595 
-600 FGTAVTVFQNVAVHG
+600 G
-615 YKGTYNQIK
+615 YKGTYCRLLDGESEK
-624 LQDIENDV
+624 AKAEMFVGGENRYV
-632 PKQFPIQGNRFA
+632 TEQ
-644 QVSTDN
+644 DN

-663 TNRLMKDFEDGVSLS
+663 SDTINKLFSLDAELKK
-678 SYAEPKQ
+678 YAEPRH
-685 GMATMDNNKYLRR
+685 GMSTGNNDLCLKLWHEVPNNEICFTAKNRDEFDKAGKKY
-698 WYEVEIG
+698 
-705 KCCFHAQSLGDAKE
+705 A
-719 SGKRWFPYN
+719 PYK
-728 KGGDYRKW
+728 KGGEYRLW
-736 YGNFCYLVNWEKDGE
+736 YGNNDYVIAYSATLRKRMESLSGYRASSTEYFFRPSINWSDVTSGKFGVRLSPNGFAFDGRGASMFCNEDIRFYLAALMSSKLASYFLDMLNPTLTFNIENIAAIPTIIDKEKKLDVDW
-751 QLKADATELYG
+751 KAEECYDCSKSDWDSFETSWDFAEHPLVKWSHDLWDAT
-762 SYSKRIYNTQF
+762 
-773 FFKPSITWSKISS
+773 SI
-786 GSFSVRCISDGCLFD
+786 
-801 VAGCSIFVKENLYY
+801 
-815 YFAALLNSKIVGA
+815 
-828 ILRMISPTLN
+828 
-838 YEVGHIKA
+838 
-846 LPIIMEE
+846 
-853 NKEKVVS
+853 
-860 SLAQGC
+860 
-866 IELSQLDWDAFET
+866 
-879 AWDFQRH
+879 
-886 PLLPN
+886 
-891 GGITTLYGMKVGKKA
+891 
-906 HIESLK
+906 
-912 SGEACFSPVGDFIAK
+912 
-927 DEEEGNTEQ
+927 
-936 GDRYEGIFARLKKD
+936 
-950 DIRIQAMRQELG
+950 
-962 VDLEEIPDGQ
+962 
-972 YILLRRNSC
+972 
-981 KKVPA
+981 
-986 FCAYG
+986 
-991 MKKSDIVCGDEI
+991 
-1003 RNINGKHYITV
+1003 
-1014 TICPSD
+1014 
-1020 KMYDDFLNENSE
+1020 
-1032 GIEKTYG
+1032 G
-1039 ATFNVENYDESI
+1039 ATMAHYYHGERPEVSCPVELCYM
-1051 QKSLQDKS
+1051 L
-1059 IRCIESDIIYD
+1059 
-1070 RDFDTEFCDDLT
+1070 
-1082 NDYSELLHKSKKYSY
+1082 
-1097 QREHR
+1097 
-1102 WILPD
+1102 
-1107 KHQVEKLLLK
+1107 
-1117 YQPLDDSAMQVDMCN
+1117 
-1132 KGDSYRFDVEFH
+1132 
-1144 FKKSVKIRDRYEIW
+1144 W
-1158 QRECNDRFAKLKANE
+1158 QGECNDRFAKLKANE

-1179 FIDIYGLQ
+1179 FIGIYGLQ

-1220 IFGRYSLDKPG
+1220 IFGRYSLDQPS

-1256 ITDEEYFPDDLTGLF
+1256 ITDEEYFTDDLTGLF

-1277 VFGAESLEDNLA
+1277 VFGAGSLEDNLA
-1289 FIAKALGTKGTS
+1289 FIAKALGVKGTS

-1373 RMDDAIAH
+1373 RMDDAIAN

>member
-1 MKQVIIMDKPAIK
+1 MDKPAIK

-47 QSNENVQFFDV
+47 QSNETVQFFDV

-66 EDDAVT
+66 EGDAVT

-147 VLDYSPAEQQQI
+147 VLDYTPAEQQQI
-159 VTLKNDNK
+159 VALKNDNK

-233 WLYQYYNTEPKEQVF
+233 WLYQYYNTEPKEKVF

-307 QEPQVAQQLA
+307 QEPQVAQQLTE
-317 KLRKGYVALT
+317 LRKGYAALT

-369 VEHNLYGLDIDDRA
+369 VEHNLYGLDIDARA

-406 LNPHV
+406 LNPHI
-411 YAIQESR
+411 YAIQESG
-418 ELPQTAFGYCGPE
+418 ELTTDALGRLGKQE
-431 EPTARTLW
+431 STARALL
-439 DTFKNAKEYGSIL
+439 DGFKNAKEYGSIL
-452 QPKVTLE
+452 QPKVTLA
-459 ELDKLEARLQEADSM
+459 ELDALQEQLREVDGASDMGSFTDQFV
-474 AGYGSLGVQGLTYQL
+474 AGQL
-489 LDVMYPLIDQA
+489 LRVLCPLMEQA
-500 RMLVQKYDVVVT
+500 RMLVRKYDVVVT
-512 NPQYMGS
+512 NPPYMGG
-519 SGMSARLSDYVKKVY
+519 SGMNAHLSDYVKKYY

-541 FAVFIEHGNEMVK
+541 FAVFIERCAQMDK
-554 RAGFN
+554 RGGYQA
-559 CMVTMQSWMFLS
+559 MITQHAWMFLS
-571 SFEKMRVNAL
+571 SFEKLRAKLQLIDTVNMAHLGARGFDEIGGEVVQTTSFVMRSSH
-581 QTKTITNLMHMENM
+581 TK
-595 VMGIA
+595 
-600 FGTAVTVFQNVAVHG
+600 G
-615 YKGTYNQIK
+615 YKGTYCRLIDGDSEK
-624 LQDIENDV
+624 AKAEMFVSGENRYV
-632 PKQFPIQGNRFA
+632 TEQ
-644 QVSTDN
+644 DN

-663 TNRLMKDFEDGVSLS
+663 SDSLQNVFQNKLLYNYS
-678 SYAEPKQ
+678 ISPSQNVTGNNGKFVRKHWELEKYKVGMPDSWIFYA
-685 GMATMDNNKYLRR
+685 
-698 WYEVEIG
+698 
-705 KCCFHAQSLGDAKE
+705 
-719 SGKRWFPYN
+719 
-728 KGGDYRKW
+728 KGGGYRKW
-736 YGNFCYLVNWEKDGE
+736 WGNLDEVVDWSPNAREIYQYGDGKHASQIINHE
-751 QLKADATELYG
+751 YW
-762 SYSKRIYNTQF
+762 YKRG
-773 FFKPSITWSKISS
+773 ITWGLITSALPSFRVMPEGATYDKG
-786 GSFSVRCISDGCLFD
+786 GSTILVE
-801 VAGCSIFVKENLYY
+801 KEVYN
-815 YFAALLNSKIVGA
+815 FALALLNSKVYLSIAKV
-828 ILRMISPTLN
+828 LNPTLN
-838 YEVGHIKA
+838 YQVKDIRSMPLA
-846 LPIIMEE
+846 LFET
-853 NKEKVVS
+853 KRVS
-860 SLAQGC
+860 TLAKHN
-866 IELSQLDWDAFET
+866 IDISKSDWDSFET
-879 AWDFQRH
+879 SWDFAEH
-886 PLLPN
+886 PLV
-891 GGITTLYGMKVGKKA
+891 KW
-906 HIESLK
+906 S
-912 SGEACFSPVGDFIAK
+912 
-927 DEEEGNTEQ
+927 
-936 GDRYEGIFARLKKD
+936 
-950 DIRIQAMRQELG
+950 RQLW
-962 VDLEEIPDGQ
+962 DATSI
-972 YILLRRNSC
+972 
-981 KKVPA
+981 
-986 FCAYG
+986 
-991 MKKSDIVCGDEI
+991 
-1003 RNINGKHYITV
+1003 
-1014 TICPSD
+1014 
-1020 KMYDDFLNENSE
+1020 
-1032 GIEKTYG
+1032 G
-1039 ATFNVENYDESI
+1039 ATMAHYYHGERPKVSCPVELCYM
-1051 QKSLQDKS
+1051 L
-1059 IRCIESDIIYD
+1059 
-1070 RDFDTEFCDDLT
+1070 
-1082 NDYSELLHKSKKYSY
+1082 
-1097 QREHR
+1097 
-1102 WILPD
+1102 
-1107 KHQVEKLLLK
+1107 
-1117 YQPLDDSAMQVDMCN
+1117 
-1132 KGDSYRFDVEFH
+1132 
-1144 FKKSVKIRDRYEIW
+1144 W
-1158 QRECNDRFAKLKANE
+1158 QGECNDRFAKLKANE

-1196 KDVTVRRADLGRDI
+1196 KDVTVRRADRARDI

-1256 ITDEEYFPDDLTGLF
+1256 ITDEEYFTDDLTGLF

-1277 VFGAESLEDNLA
+1277 VFGADSLEDNLA

-1414 ALARIPID
+1414 ALAQIAID

-1427 KVNYEKVQTG
+1427 KLNYEKVQTG